1 MILQYNLG
9 NLQKVNNYREAF
21 QLVGM
26 PSPVVSFVGGGGK
39 TTTIR
44 RLAKAYWEDGIPA
57 VVTTTTHMQY
67 EDVPY
72 MLLEESMPE
81 LIALL
86 EIYGRCVVG
95 LPSDRQTADG
105 TPKFC

>member
-26 PSPVVSFVGGGGK
+26 PSQVVSFVGGGGK

-44 RLAKAYWEDGIPA
+44 RLAKTYWEEEIPV
-57 VVTTTTHMQY
+57 VVTTTNAY
-67 EDVPY
+67 E
-72 MLLEESMPE
+72 
-81 LIALL
+81 I
-86 EIYGRCVVG
+86 
-95 LPSDRQTADG
+95 
-105 TPKFC
+105 